1 MPKATTAKTDNAVV
15 KKDGPGPTTSP
26 SKATQ
31 ASSPKAASS
40 TASSA
45 AKVTAAQ
52 TSASESTKPAGIVE
66 TKATSAS
73 SVVKD
78 ATALSKAPESKVKD
92 AAKET
97 AAKLTPASPAPKQEK
112 PTPQQKPEE
121 RSSVFWP
128 LVFGGVI
135 AGGLGFLVS
144 ELDILNTR
152 PDTVK
157 FEHTLSMHQERI
169 ATLENAEVP
178 AAGLP
183 EFEELQTG
191 ISALSDMVSTLEER
205 LTELEN
211 RPVPSGD
218 GSGPSPEYAEGLAA
232 LQSSV
237 EEQKNEIERLLENAL
252 SVEEATENAAR
263 QAAVQG
269 ALTKI
274 TAALNSGEGFSEAVA
289 QLTENGIDDVPA
301 ALADNAADGVVTLLS
316 LQTGFAGAARAAL
329 SSARAAG
336 TGESEGGVSAFL
348 KRQLGARSV
357 APREGSDPDAVLSR
371 AEAAVR
377 QGRVTDA
384 LAEIDA
390 LPVPAQDAMADW
402 LASARPRAAVEAAV
416 QDLSQRLSAN

>member
-15 KKDGPGPTTSP
+15 KKEGPGSTASP

-40 TASSA
+40 TSSASSA

-52 TSASESTKPAGIVE
+52 TSPSESTKAAGIAE
-66 TKATSAS
+66 TKATIAS
-73 SVVKD
+73 STEKD
-78 ATALSKAPESKVKD
+78 GTAPSKAPENKVKD

-97 AAKLTPASPAPKQEK
+97 AAKLTPAPKPEK

-121 RSSVFWP
+121 KSSVFWP

-157 FEHTLSMHQERI
+157 IEHTLSTQQERI
-169 ATLENAEVP
+169 ATLENAEAP
-178 AAGLP
+178 AVGLP

-211 RPVPSGD
+211 RPMPSGD

-252 SVEEATENAAR
+252 SVEEATANAAR
-263 QAAVQG
+263 QTAVQG

-274 TAALNSGEGFSEAVA
+274 TAALNSGESFSEAVTE
-289 QLTENGIDDVPA
+289 LTENGIDDVPA
-301 ALADNAADGVVTLLS
+301 ALADNAADGVATLLS
-316 LQTGFAGAARAAL
+316 LQIGFADAARAAL

-384 LAEIDA
+384 LTEIDA